1 MAQMHYNRDGSA
13 PISAASTEYAVLEPV
28 IIQQP
33 VFHIEE
39 AHEQVSKPVFTTVDA
54 HEVVEKPVFKIK
66 EVLQHVEKPVFDL
79 IDLEYK
85 RLASDIEHIRLNIPH
100 LPSVIHIER
109 VPQWV
114 WPVIVLLFS
123 AAVAGWIR

>member
-1 MAQMHYNRDGSA
+1 MAKMHYNRDGS
-13 PISAASTEYAVLEPV
+13 STSPEVSQVYTQSEPV

-33 VFHIEE
+33 VFHVEE

-54 HEVVEKPVFKIK
+54 HEVVERPVFKIK
-66 EVLQHVEKPVFDL
+66 EVLQHIEKPVFDL

-100 LPSVIHIER
+100 LPSVIHVER

-123 AAVAGWIR
+123 AAVAGWIH

>member
-1 MAQMHYNRDGSA
+1 MAMMHHNLPDGEDSV
-13 PISAASTEYAVLEPV
+13 EYSEVEVNSVKV
-28 IIQQP
+28 IVQKP
-33 VFHIEE
+33 VFHVEE
-39 AHEQVSKPVFTTVDA
+39 SHEQVSKPVFTTVDA

-66 EVLQHVEKPVFDL
+66 EVLQHIEKPVFDL

-100 LPSVIHIER
+100 LPSVIHVER

-123 AAVAGWIR
+123 AAVAGWIH